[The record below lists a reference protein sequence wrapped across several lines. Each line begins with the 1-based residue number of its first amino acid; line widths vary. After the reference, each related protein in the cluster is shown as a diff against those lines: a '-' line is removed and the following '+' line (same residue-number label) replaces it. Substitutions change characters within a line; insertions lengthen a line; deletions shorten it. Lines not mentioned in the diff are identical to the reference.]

1 MKVEVSD
8 WMGGNEEIEIDV
20 EKISGKELLER
31 LGISVFEATITK
43 NSVIVRESEI
53 LSSNDN
59 VKILKMIHGG

>member
-8 WMGGNEEIEIDV
+8 WMGGNEKIEINI
-20 EKISGKELLER
+20 EKISGKDLLER

-53 LSSNDN
+53 LTSNDN

>member
-20 EKISGKELLER
+20 EKISGKDLLER

-53 LSSNDN
+53 LTSSDEI
-59 VKILKMIHGG
+59 KILKMIHGG

>member
-8 WMGGNEEIEIDV
+8 WMGGNEKIEIDV
-20 EKISGKELLER
+20 EKISGKDLLKR

-53 LSSNDN
+53 LTSNDN

>member
-1 MKVEVSD
+1 MKIEVSD
-8 WMGGNEEIEIDV
+8 WMNGNEEIEIDV
-20 EKISGKELLER
+20 ETISGKDLLER

-53 LSSNDN
+53 LTSSDN

>member
-8 WMGGNEEIEIDV
+8 WMGGNEEIEIDI
-20 EKISGKELLER
+20 EKISGKDLLER

-53 LSSNDN
+53 LTSNDN

>member
-8 WMGGNEEIEIDV
+8 WMGSNEEIEIDV
-20 EKISGKELLER
+20 EKISGKDLLER

-53 LSSNDN
+53 LTSNDN